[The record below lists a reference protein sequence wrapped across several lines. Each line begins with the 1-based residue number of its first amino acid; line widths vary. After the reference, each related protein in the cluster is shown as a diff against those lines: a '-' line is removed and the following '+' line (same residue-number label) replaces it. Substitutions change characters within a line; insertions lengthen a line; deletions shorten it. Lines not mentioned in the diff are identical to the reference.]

1 MLNPFLR
8 CRFEMDWTLGKQG
21 VLQKT
26 RRSHKTYSA
35 QE

>member
-35 QE
+35 